1 MKFHKY
7 LEQVLGNKLVIRV
20 LRTVLDYRGK
30 IFTVRSL
37 AKTAHVSHNETALIV
52 GDLEKLG
59 IIRIQ
64 PVGRAYQLQ
73 LNEKNYILDKI
84 IEPAFRA
91 EKNTIEEL
99 LRILKKH
106 FSSKKIISI
115 AIFGSVAKG
124 EEKEDSDIDLLIIS
138 DDFDYASTIVSNVE
152 EEVSLIFHSKIS
164 PVIFSEKELRAKK
177 NSTLLSSIKSNH
189 IMVYGKD
196 IGKL

>member
-1 MKFHKY
+1 MRFHKY
-7 LEQVLGNKLVIRV
+7 LEQVLGNKLAISV
-20 LRTVLDYRGK
+20 LRTMIYYRGK

-37 AKTAHVSHNETALIV
+37 AETAHVSHNETALIV

-84 IEPAFRA
+84 IEPVFRA

-106 FSSKKIISI
+106 FSAKKIISV
-115 AIFGSVAKG
+115 AIFGSVVKG

-164 PVIFSEKELRAKK
+164 SVIFSEKEFRSKK
-177 NSTLLSSIKSNH
+177 NSTLIRSIKSNH